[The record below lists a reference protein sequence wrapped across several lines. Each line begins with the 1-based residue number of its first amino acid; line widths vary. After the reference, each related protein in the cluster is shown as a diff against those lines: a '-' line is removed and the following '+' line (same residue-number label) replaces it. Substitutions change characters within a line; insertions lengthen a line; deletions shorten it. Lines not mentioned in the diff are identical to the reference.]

1 MKKDT
6 KLSKG
11 FTVIEVTIVITV
23 IGILVAVAIPVY
35 LDITRQAHIANLKV
49 VEGSV
54 MAWVTMKA
62 SEDLIDNGTMIYP
75 LTAEVNEGAVFPVP
89 LDDWADGAAGVLL
102 YSGGKGGSV
111 TYTAVGTP
119 PILYSIDLIYDGVPL

>member
-35 LDITRQAHIANLKV
+35 LDITRQAHIANIKA

-54 MAWVTMKA
+54 AAWVNMKA
-62 SEDLIDNGTMIYP
+62 AENLINNGTMIYP
-75 LTAEVNEGAVFPVP
+75 LTPAVNESDVFPVP

-119 PILYSIDLIYDGVPL
+119 PLLYSIELIYDGVPL